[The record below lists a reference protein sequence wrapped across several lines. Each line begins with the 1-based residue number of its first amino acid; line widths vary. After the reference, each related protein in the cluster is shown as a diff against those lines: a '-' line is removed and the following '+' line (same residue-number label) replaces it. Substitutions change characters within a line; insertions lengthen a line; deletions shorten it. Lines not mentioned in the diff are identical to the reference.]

1 MSTVKS
7 FPDKYITKVSTILMT
22 DEVINKMLYY
32 NNECNVDI
40 YSLPE
45 VKNPIKELREKK
57 VFCNRRVYKVYLQG
71 DITIF
76 INI

>member
-32 NNECNVDI
+32 NNECI
-40 YSLPE
+40 
-45 VKNPIKELREKK
+45 I
-57 VFCNRRVYKVYLQG
+57 
-71 DITIF
+71 
-76 INI
+76 

>member
-32 NNECNVDI
+32 NNECN
-40 YSLPE
+40 L
-45 VKNPIKELREKK
+45 IKES
-57 VFCNRRVYKVYLQG
+57 
-71 DITIF
+71 
-76 INI
+76 